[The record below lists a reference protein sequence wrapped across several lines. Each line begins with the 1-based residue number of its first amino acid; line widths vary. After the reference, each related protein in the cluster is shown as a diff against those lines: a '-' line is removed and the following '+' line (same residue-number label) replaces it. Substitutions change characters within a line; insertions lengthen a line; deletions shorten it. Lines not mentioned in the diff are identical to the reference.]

1 MQINVQG
8 ADIYAYTGGKA
19 FDAAKPTAIF
29 IHGVLC
35 DHSVWAL
42 QSRYMANH
50 GWNVLAIDLPGHCK
64 SSGQAPQTVEEA
76 ATFIG
81 ALMDAANLQQAAL
94 IGHSWGSLIAM
105 ETAARLGDRISH
117 LVLVGTAFPMKV
129 SPALLDTSLNEPM
142 KALTMINVFSRST
155 LAAPPSVLGPG
166 TWVYGAGMALGRR
179 VLASNPKVNVFHR
192 GFKACDSYANGEN
205 AVVQISC
212 PVLFLLGAQDQMTM
226 PKAAQGLIA
235 KAREAGKSVQVVNLP
250 VGHHQMSETPE
261 EALFAIRDF
270 LAR

>member
-8 ADIYAYTGGKA
+8 AEIYAYTGGKA

-64 SSGQAPQTVEEA
+64 SGGQAPESVEEA
-76 ATFIG
+76 AGFIG

-105 ETAARLGDRISH
+105 ETAAKLNNRISH

-129 SPALLDTSLNEPM
+129 SPALLESALNTPE
-142 KALTMINVFSRST
+142 KAIQMLNTFSRAT
-155 LAAPPSVLGPG
+155 LAPPN
-166 TWVYGAGMALGRR
+166 GAGSWVFGAGVALGRR
-179 VLASNPKVNVFHR
+179 VLASNAHTNLLHA
-192 GFKACDSYANGEN
+192 GFKACDSYAGGE
-205 AVVQISC
+205 AAMTQVSC
-212 PVLFLLGAQDQMTM
+212 PLLFVLGEQDQMTP
-226 PKAAQGLIA
+226 PKAAKGLIEAA
-235 KAREAGKSVQVVNLP
+235 KGAGKTVSVQIIPN
-250 VGHHQMSETPE
+250 GHNQMTESPDAT
-261 EALFAIRDF
+261 LFAIRDF
-270 LAR
+270 LAA